1 MAMDVSKVRETV
13 EDGLEN
19 QIASLRAEL
28 SAISKSLSDQGFEL
42 PDRARSTYNS
52 AKRQGR
58 KAARFV
64 GDEAHI
70 AADKAREHPLAT
82 VAIIS
87 AIAGIGLLAG
97 MGAYRR

>member
-13 EDGLEN
+13 EDGLES
-19 QIASLRAEL
+19 QIASLREEL
-28 SAISKSLSDQGFEL
+28 SAISKSLSDQGYDL
-42 PDRARSTYNS
+42 PDRARSTYKS
-52 AKRQGR
+52 AKRRGR

-64 GDEAHI
+64 GDEAQM
-70 AADKAREHPLAT
+70 ATDMAREHPLAT

-97 MGAYRR
+97 LGAYRR